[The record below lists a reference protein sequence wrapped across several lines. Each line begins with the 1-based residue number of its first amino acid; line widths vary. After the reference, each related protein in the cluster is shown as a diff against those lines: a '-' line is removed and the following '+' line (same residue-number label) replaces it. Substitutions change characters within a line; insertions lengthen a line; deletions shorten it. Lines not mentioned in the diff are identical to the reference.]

1 MWYYENISGDTTN
14 KKKTNDK
21 KKGINQKNIIIFSI
35 DVKSRVNNE
44 KGEEINERSSFITN
58 GVFVVRRRPIV
69 LCEYTIRV
77 KGRQLI
83 KI

>member
-58 GVFVVRRRPIV
+58 GVFVVRILCFNIRNTVINEYKYIV
-69 LCEYTIRV
+69 
-77 KGRQLI
+77 
-83 KI
+83 